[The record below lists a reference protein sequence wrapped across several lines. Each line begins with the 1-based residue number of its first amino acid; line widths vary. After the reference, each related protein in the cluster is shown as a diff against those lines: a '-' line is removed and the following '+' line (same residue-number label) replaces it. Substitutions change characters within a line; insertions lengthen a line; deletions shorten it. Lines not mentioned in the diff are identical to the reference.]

1 VQVTVDRWRGP
12 GWRAYGAHPRHIKA
26 IRDWIARAV
35 ASHSCPVDPGI
46 AALAVSE
53 LFTNAILHGP
63 SGGLVLVGYCLWGG
77 GVRIVVCDG
86 GGTTI
91 PQLRDPADGEE
102 GGRGLRVVEALSA
115 QWDNFRADGAQIVWC
130 DLGQPLAAPHSDAW
144 AWLAA
149 LLVIRPPPPGTQVV
163 ARHDGRA
170 SPGASPDHGL
180 VTLARAGKRA
190 GRADARQRH

>member
-1 VQVTVDRWRGP
+1 VTVDGWRGP

-63 SGGLVLVGYCLWGG
+63 PDGRVLVGYCLWGG
-77 GVRIVVCDG
+77 GARIVVCDG

-102 GGRGLRVVEALSA
+102 GGRGLHVVEALSA

-149 LLVIRPPPPGTQVV
+149 LLVMVRRPPPGTQVV

-170 SPGASPDHGL
+170 SPGASLDHGL
-180 VTLARAGKRA
+180 VTLARAGRT
-190 GRADARQRH
+190 DARQRH